1 MSSRWPYI
9 SLALGLALGA
19 LWLALRPA
27 QSQAGDS
34 SDSPTHRQAK
44 SVANSPAI
52 KLSAKATRPG
62 ALPGESAGQQ
72 GARLFREA
80 ADLLNAEPLE
90 ELKMLDFKKPEDLER
105 IRQLRQTPEFLR
117 WRQLIRETI
126 ACGAVDWGID
136 WSQGSHTLLPEIGL
150 QRDAISLLSNLS
162 VMETAEGD
170 ANCMTLLEASKL
182 SRIMKSP
189 DTLIQQLVASACSGI
204 VNSKVADHLAQS
216 APEALDRL
224 AESLK
229 EDSKAYS
236 SDCLQ
241 SLDGE
246 IQHYLKSALF
256 DHPEE
261 LVASF
266 GETKCEAEISQLLKD
281 TRFMTEAK
289 ANINQA
295 ALQMKNTWEK
305 ALTWQER
312 AEAQQAYNQS
322 LREFLQ
328 QNASAAAA
336 EKMQDHIASSTTLLG
351 KFLDYEARRQSTLAA
366 LQIEQFR
373 RANGR
378 LPATLEEAGW
388 LGYGDATGRAMSY
401 EVKDGKAVITTA
413 QESGQKKSYEV
424 KW

>member
-1 MSSRWPYI
+1 MPRWSYI
-9 SLALGLALGA
+9 SLALGLALGV

-27 QSQAGDS
+27 QSQAVDS
-34 SDSPTHRQAK
+34 SAAPAHRQVEN
-44 SVANSPAI
+44 VANSTAI
-52 KLSAKATRPG
+52 KLSSKATRPG

-80 ADLLNAEPLE
+80 ADLLNAEPLK
-90 ELKMLDFKKPEDLER
+90 ELRMLDFKKPEDLER

-136 WSQGSHTLLPEIGL
+136 WSQGSHTLFPEIGL

-162 VMETAEGD
+162 VMEATEGD
-170 ANCMTLLEASKL
+170 TSCTTLLDASKL

-189 DTLIQQLVASACSGI
+189 DTLIQQLVATACTNI

-241 SLDGE
+241 SFDGD
-246 IQHYLKSALF
+246 IQHFMKSALF

-266 GETKCEAEISQLLKD
+266 GETKCEAEIRQLLKD
-281 TRFMTEAK
+281 TRFMTAAK
-289 ANINQA
+289 ANLDQA
-295 ALQMKNTWEK
+295 ALQMKNSWEK

-312 AEAQQAYNQS
+312 AEAQQAYNQTW
-322 LREFLQ
+322 RDFLQ

-336 EKMQDHIASSTTLLG
+336 QEMQDAIGSSVSLMN
-351 KFLDYEARRQSTLAA
+351 KFLDSEARRQSTLAA
-366 LQIEQFR
+366 IQIEQFR

-378 LPATLEEAGW
+378 LPSSLEEAGW
-388 LGYGDATGRAMSY
+388 TGYGDATGRAMSY
-401 EVKDGKAVITTA
+401 ELKDGKAVITTA
-413 QESGQKKSYEV
+413 QELGANKPNEI